1 MNHVNVCVGP
11 FLEKGLSQFDFSE
24 EVLFRVHLLLQEYGT
39 DIQDHLDPLNN
50 NEDEN
55 PAEMN
60 LTFFLYLIKDV
71 LEYNGFYPASSAAR
85 QLKTAQHKFSLL
97 TTKNEF
103 LSRAIAQLEQE

>member
-1 MNHVNVCVGP
+1 LIKTQVGP
-11 FLEKGLSQFDFSE
+11 FLEKSLGEFDFSE
-24 EVLFRVHLLLQEYGT
+24 EVLFRVHLLLQEYGS

-71 LEYNGFYPASSAAR
+71 LEYNGFYPQSSPAR
-85 QLKTAQHKFSLL
+85 QLKTAVYKIETL
-97 TTKNEF
+97 TLKAEV
-103 LSRAIAQLEQE
+103 LSRAIA